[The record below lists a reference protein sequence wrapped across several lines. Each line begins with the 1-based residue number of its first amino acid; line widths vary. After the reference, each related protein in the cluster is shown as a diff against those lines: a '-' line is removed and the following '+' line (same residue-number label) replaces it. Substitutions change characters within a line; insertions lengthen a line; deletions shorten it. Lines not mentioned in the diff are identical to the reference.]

1 MAGLQPKLWGHE
13 TNLRSGVNMKWCHV
27 LAFVLLGGL
36 IPSAFA
42 QADAAASREDVLK
55 LFDTMKVHEQMAL
68 VMDSVLKQQ
77 RTMMHD
83 AMRKRYPQMTD
94 QDLTRLDQFT
104 NEFMK
109 DLPLDSM
116 LDDMVPVYQRHL
128 TRGDVEAMGTFYASP
143 TGQKLLREMPAMT
156 AESMQAAGPR
166 IQQMM
171 DKLMDRV
178 EQMAR
183 EDQKKHSESAHP
195 ATEKN

>member
-1 MAGLQPKLWGHE
+1 
-13 TNLRSGVNMKWCHV
+13 MKPCLL
-27 LAFVLLGGL
+27 LAVWALGAWV
-36 IPSAFA
+36 PAAVA
-42 QADAAASREDVLK
+42 QADAAATREDVLK

-77 RTMMHD
+77 RNMMHD
-83 AMRKRYPQMTD
+83 AMRKRYPQITD
-94 QDLTRLDQFT
+94 QDLARLDQFT

-109 DLPLDSM
+109 ELPLDGM
-116 LDDMVPVYQRHL
+116 LDDMVPVYQKHL
-128 TRGDVEAMGTFYASP
+128 TKGDVDAMGAFYASP

-183 EDQKKHSESAHP
+183 EEQQKHHESSRP
-195 ATEKN
+195 DSEKN